1 MTPRKVA
8 LVTGGSMGLGKAV
21 AEHLALTDYE
31 VITCARSGEVTY
43 RVDVS
48 SILEVNDMTERIE
61 ELYGR
66 IDVLVNNAAIY
77 GPIGQLDA
85 ISPSDWIDTLRTN
98 LFGPML
104 TCRFVL
110 PMMRKQGHGK
120 IINVSGAGVSPKPE
134 CTAYNASKAGL
145 LRFTEALAVDLAGTG
160 IDVNSVAPG
169 TLDTRMRLR
178 SALPE
183 DPERA
188 MRAAVAMIS
197 WLASRES
204 DGITGR
210 LFSAVWDD
218 IGNLPLPLTKDDF
231 RMRRVVPDPKAV
243 VPGAN
248 VDYLTDLGKR
258 MIAIWNGP
266 ALP

>member
-1 MTPRKVA
+1 MGTGSQVTPGKVA
-8 LVTGGSMGLGKAV
+8 LVTGGSMGLGRAL
-21 AEHLALTDYE
+21 AEHFARTDYE

-77 GPIGQLDA
+77 GPVGQIDA
-85 ISPSDWIDTLRTN
+85 ISPSDWADTLRIN
-98 LFGPML
+98 LFGPMI
-104 TCRFVL
+104 CSRFVL
-110 PMMRKQGHGK
+110 PLMRKQGHGK

-178 SALPE
+178 SALPD
-183 DPERA
+183 DPDKA
-188 MRAAVAMIS
+188 MCQAVECIA
-197 WLASRES
+197 WLASAES
-204 DGITGR
+204 DGISGR
-210 LFSAVWDD
+210 LFSAVWDEWPD
-218 IGNLPLPLTKDDF
+218 ITQHDLGEDDY
-231 RMRRVVPDPKAV
+231 RMRR
-243 VPGAN
+243 
-248 VDYLTDLGKR
+248 
-258 MIAIWNGP
+258 IAP
-266 ALP
+266 